1 MIARHRD
8 SRLSH
13 GFMATCSA
21 SGRAVTRFNSDLI
34 SGRCWC
40 TYDTSN
46 VSPRRLPHH
55 RSRFHDQ
62 TARYLLYLSPWS
74 LLFPGKRFLRGMAP
88 LDAATLAPYTPTHT
102 FTFRP
107 QENARTHAYTRTT
120 RKCNACITRTSTM
133 MSGEFAP
140 GGARMYGTP
149 TIVHYIRYHH
159 VEGVSDSSP
168 LESACIYG
176 RDDMTAACEILRPG
190 WKVLGNV

>member
-1 MIARHRD
+1 MHTIR
-8 SRLSH
+8 
-13 GFMATCSA
+13 
-21 SGRAVTRFNSDLI
+21 VTSPLD
-34 SGRCWC
+34 
-40 TYDTSN
+40 
-46 VSPRRLPHH
+46 VSPI

-62 TARYLLYLSPWS
+62 DARYLLYLSPCS
-74 LLFPGKRFLRGMAP
+74 LLLPGKRFLHGTAP

-102 FTFRP
+102 FTFRT
-107 QENARTHAYTRTT
+107 QENARTGHAYKAPARTT

-168 LESACIYG
+168 LESACIYE
-176 RDDMTAACEILRPG
+176 RDDMTATCEILRPMESPRQRMATSHSG
-190 WKVLGNV
+190 RGGGE